1 MSQVQGLWV
10 SFMVPQKS
18 TLQLVPIRQISL
30 GYTSPQQVVFY
41 SSICQVATLAFSRTI
56 ALPRKPHQHG
66 RMRNLYWKVQFKG
79 RLAVEIKLHIIL
91 QGSVQSA
98 TSGLLI
104 GLEHTTGKVRLRGW
118 PQTPGCHAT
127 CSCGGCL
134 GPVPSLFKFGLST
147 LTPAV
152 RSSGEQL

>member
-10 SFMVPQKS
+10 SIMVPKKS
-18 TLQLVPIRQISL
+18 TLQLVPIGQISL

-41 SSICQVATLAFSRTI
+41 SSICQVAALAFSRTI
-56 ALPRKPHQHG
+56 ALPRKPHQHH
-66 RMRNLYWKVQFKG
+66 RMRNLYLKVQFKG
-79 RLAVEIKLHIIL
+79 SLAVEIKLHIIL

-104 GLEHTTGKVRLRGW
+104 GLEHTTGKVRLRMALDPRMPCYMLLW
-118 PQTPGCHAT
+118 C
-127 CSCGGCL
+127 CL
-134 GPVPSLFKFGLST
+134 GPVPSLFQFGLST

-152 RSSGEQL
+152 PLLCEQL